1 MRRVGSLRVA
11 VTDEEAER
19 VRGQVEALRQDGFP
33 GELVEHD
40 ALPPVLRR
48 RGLCACLVDHDAA
61 LHPARWYRAL
71 AEAAE
76 RAGVRICEGTA
87 VQAPVSAPGEGEVQ
101 TDGGSV
107 RARHVIVAADGALPV
122 LVPEYAGRVR
132 PAGFIWWPRSRRSR
146 GRAAGHPRWAMST
159 SSSAP
164 TAGSCSAASP
174 TWTATPPTPTAKR
187 AAR

>member
-1 MRRVGSLRVA
+1 M
-11 VTDEEAER
+11 
-19 VRGQVEALRQDGFP
+19 RGQVEPLCEDGFP

-40 ALPPVLRR
+40 ALPPVRRR
-48 RGLCACLVDHDAA
+48 RGPVFGTASLVDHDAPD
-61 LHPARWYRAL
+61 PARLYRAL

-122 LVPEYAGRVR
+122 LVPQYEGRVR
-132 PAGFIWWPRSRRSR
+132 ARRLHMVASEPTQPVVEQLVYPRWGYEYFQQRPAGGAARRLSDRRRGSYTDREAGTRRS
-146 GRAAGHPRWAMST
+146 GPA
-159 SSSAP
+159 
-164 TAGSCSAASP
+164 
-174 TWTATPPTPTAKR
+174 
-187 AAR
+187 